1 MKVLVCVTQAI
12 EVSAYLEFTAD
23 GTAVDEAFV
32 TGSLNE
38 ADQNAVEEAMSLV
51 AAAGDGEVVLISA
64 GGAEAEDA
72 LRAGLTMGAHR
83 AVRVDLPAARLAD
96 TRALAAALGQAVI
109 AEQADLVLTGVQAAD
124 TGGQSTGPAV
134 AAVWGVP
141 SVSVVKSLAVHD
153 RTLSATREFEGGM
166 SDEVTVELPAVVSV
180 QVGANEPRYGTFK
193 DKIRAKKADIPV
205 LAPAGLPADR
215 VVLTRMT
222 ADHAGGRTVQMVQ
235 GGPAEVAARILTIV
249 REAQS

>member
-1 MKVLVCVTQAI
+1 MTQAL

-32 TGSLNE
+32 TTSLNE
-38 ADQNAVEEAMSLV
+38 ADQNAVEEALALV
-51 AAAGDGEVVLISA
+51 EAAGDGEVVVVSA
-64 GGAEAEDA
+64 GGDEAEEA

-83 AVRVDLPAARLAD
+83 AVRVDVASVLLAD
-96 TRALAAALGQAVI
+96 TRTLAAALGQAVA
-109 AEQADLVLTGVQAAD
+109 AEQPDLVLTGVQASD
-124 TGGQSTGPAV
+124 TGSQSAAPAL

-141 SVSVVKSLAVHD
+141 AVSVARSLALGG
-153 RTLSATREFEGGM
+153 RTLTARREFEGGV
-166 SDEVTVELPAVVSV
+166 SDEVEVDLPAVVSV

-193 DKIRAKKADIPV
+193 DKMRAKKAEIPV
-205 LAPAGLPADR
+205 LTPVDLPAAR
-215 VVLTRMT
+215 VVLTQMS

-249 REAQS
+249 REVQ